1 MKSLLKVPHSVLILL
16 SLLLVTEQLTAQQR
30 FTISGYIR
38 DSTSNES
45 VIGATISTGGQR
57 RATSSNQYGFYS
69 LTLVPGSYT
78 LTVSHVGYQ
87 SREVSLQVEAD
98 RQLNIDLAPRVTS
111 SQEVVIYAKRRD
123 LNVRAAQMGKFEL
136 SMNQIKS
143 VPAFAGEVDP
153 LKVLQLL
160 PGVRNAGEGNSGLY
174 VRGGGPDQNLV
185 LLDDAVVYNPGHLFG
200 FFSVFNSDALKNVS
214 LTKGGMPA
222 NYGGRISSVVDV
234 AMKDGNNKQFQA
246 EGGIGTISSRL
257 SLQGPLVKEK
267 ASYMISARRT
277 YIDVLV
283 KPFINPASAF
293 AGSGYYFYD
302 LNTKLNYKFSDKDRL
317 FLSGYFG
324 RDVFTFNNKERSFSA
339 RIPWGN
345 STGTL
350 RWNHV
355 FNSKLFANTSLVW
368 NDYRFS
374 FGGAQSNFEV
384 NFNSAIRD
392 LTAKVDFD
400 YYPASGHQVKYGLVF
415 TRHRFNPQTTSGRS
429 GDQVFEPQTVNNKF
443 ANEMAAYLLDDW
455 EVNDKLKINYGL
467 RYSFFEQ
474 TGPYT
479 LYVKDDNGNKLDSTV
494 FGRGDRVKTYGG
506 LEPRV
511 TMRYALDAN
520 TSLKAAVTRNL
531 QFIHLV
537 SNAGTTLPTDIWVPS
552 TYRVAP
558 QIGWQYAA
566 GLFKNFRDNL
576 WETSVEL
583 YYKTM
588 ANQIEYREGFT
599 PGIGD
604 PEESFVFGK
613 GWSYGAEFYVNKA
626 RGAFTGWIG
635 YTLSWTWRRF
645 ADLNDGEKYPGRF
658 DRRHDLSVVGNYQ
671 RSKKWKYSAV
681 FVYGT
686 GNAFTLPER
695 FFLVEG
701 VLTQQFSRINQYRL
715 PAYHRLDFS
724 ATYTPQPR
732 RERRIKKEWVFSVY
746 NAYSRQNPYF
756 IYFDQQ
762 GNPLQ
767 GSLQVQARQVSLF
780 PILPSVTLNF
790 KL

>member
-1 MKSLLKVPHSVLILL
+1 MRLLRKILL
-16 SLLLVTEQLTAQQR
+16 LWLLISAGSVTAQDR
-30 FTISGYIR
+30 FTVSGYVR
-38 DSTSNES
+38 DSSSNETI
-45 VIGATISTGGQR
+45 IGATITVKGRTRGI
-57 RATSSNQYGFYS
+57 ASNAYGFFS
-69 LTLVPGSYT
+69 VTLEKGTYT
-78 LTVSHVGYQ
+78 LMVSHVAYEA
-87 SREVSLQVEAD
+87 REVTVELLNNL
-98 RQLNIDLAPRVTS
+98 QLNIDMAPRVM
-111 SQEVVIYAKRRD
+111 QAAEVVVSARRRD
-123 LNVRAAQMGKFEL
+123 LNVQSAQMGKFEL
-136 SMNQIKS
+136 SINQIKS
-143 VPAFAGEVDP
+143 IPLLAGEADP
-153 LKVLQLL
+153 LKALQLL

-174 VRGGGPDQNLV
+174 VRGGGPDQNLI

-200 FFSVFNSDALKNVS
+200 FFSVFNGDALKNVS
-214 LTKGGMPA
+214 LIKGGMPA

-234 AMKDGNNKQFQA
+234 AMKEGNNKTFQA

-267 ASYMISARRT
+267 ASWMVSARRT

-283 KPFINPASAF
+283 RPFVNPESAF

-302 LNTKLNYKFSDKDRL
+302 LNAKMNYRISDRDRL
-317 FLSGYFG
+317 YVSGYFG
-324 RDVFTFNNKERSFSA
+324 RDVFSFNNQQRSFNA

-345 STGTL
+345 STGTI

-355 FNSKLFANTSLVW
+355 FSNKLFANTSVVW
-368 NDYRFS
+368 NDYRFQFS
-374 FGGAQSNFEV
+374 GGQSNFQV
-384 NFNSAIRD
+384 NFNSDIRD
-392 LTAKVDFD
+392 VTAKIDFD
-400 YYPASGHQVKYGLVF
+400 YYPATGHQVKYGVTY

-429 GDQVFEPQTVNNKF
+429 GDQEFRPLGVNNKF
-443 ANEMAAYLLDDW
+443 ADELAIYLLDDW
-455 EVNDKLKINYGL
+455 EVNSRLKVNYGL
-467 RYSFFEQ
+467 RYSYFQ
-474 TGPYT
+474 QVGPYV
-479 LYVKDDNGNKLDSTV
+479 LFQRDASGNTLDSTLY
-494 FGRGDRVKTYGG
+494 GKGDRVQGYGG

-511 TMRYALDAN
+511 TARYTLN
-520 TSLKAAVTRNL
+520 ESTSLKAAVTRNM
-531 QFIHLV
+531 QYIHLV

-566 GLFKNFRDNL
+566 GIFKNFSDNK

-583 YYKTM
+583 YYKSM
-588 ANQIEYREGFT
+588 ENQIEYREGFT

-604 PEESFVFGK
+604 PEESFVFGR
-613 GWSYGAEFYVNKA
+613 GWSYGAEFYINKA
-626 RGAFTGWIG
+626 RGNFTGWLG
-635 YTLSWTWRRF
+635 YTLSWTWRQF
-645 ADLNDGEKYPGRF
+645 ADLNQGEKFPGRF
-658 DRRHDLSVVGNYQ
+658 DRRHDLSLVGNYQ
-671 RSKKWKYSAV
+671 KGKRWKFGAV
-681 FVYGT
+681 FVYAT

-732 RERRIKKEWVFSVY
+732 RERKMRLEWVFSVY
-746 NAYSRQNPYF
+746 NAYSRLNPYF

-780 PILPSVTLNF
+780 PVIPSVTLNF

>member
-1 MKSLLKVPHSVLILL
+1 MFRCCSM
-16 SLLLVTEQLTAQQR
+16 LLLYLLIFGTLTAQER
-30 FTISGYIR
+30 YTISGYVR
-38 DSTSNES
+38 DSSSNETI
-45 VIGATISTGGQR
+45 IGATLTVKGRTKGI
-57 RATSSNQYGFYS
+57 ASNAYGFFS
-69 LTLVPGSYT
+69 VTLEKGTYT
-78 LTVSHVGYQ
+78 LTFSHVAYEMQ
-87 SREVSLQVEAD
+87 ELV
-98 RQLNIDLAPRVTS
+98 IDLRSNQQLYVDMAPRVM
-111 SQEVVIYAKRRD
+111 QAAEVVISGRRRD
-123 LNVRAAQMGKFEL
+123 LNVQAAQMGKFDL
-136 SMNQIKS
+136 SINQIKS
-143 VPAFAGEVDP
+143 IPVLAGEVDP
-153 LKVLQLL
+153 LKALQLL

-174 VRGGGPDQNLV
+174 VRGGGPDQNLI

-200 FFSVFNSDALKNVS
+200 FFSVFNGDALKNVS
-214 LTKGGMPA
+214 LIKGGMPA

-234 AMKDGNNKQFQA
+234 AMKEGNNKTFQA

-257 SLQGPLVKEK
+257 SLQGPLVKDK
-267 ASYMISARRT
+267 ASWMVSARRT

-283 KPFINPASAF
+283 RPFVNSESPF

-302 LNTKLNYKFSDKDRL
+302 LNAKMNYRFSDRDRL
-317 FLSGYFG
+317 YVSGYFG
-324 RDVFTFNNKERSFSA
+324 RDVFSFNNQQRSFNA

-345 STGTL
+345 STGTI

-355 FNSKLFANTSLVW
+355 FSNKLFANTSVVW
-368 NDYRFS
+368 NDYRFQFS
-374 FGGAQSNFEV
+374 GGQSNFQV
-384 NFNSAIRD
+384 NFNSDIRD
-392 LTAKVDFD
+392 VTAKIDFD
-400 YYPASGHQVKYGLVF
+400 YYPATGHQLKYGATY

-429 GDQVFEPQTVNNKF
+429 GDQEFRPLGVNNKF
-443 ANEMAAYLLDDW
+443 ADELALYLLDDW
-455 EVNDKLKINYGL
+455 EVNSRLKINYGL
-467 RYSFFEQ
+467 RYSYFQ
-474 TGPYT
+474 QIGPYT
-479 LYVKDDNGNKLDSTV
+479 LFQRDASGNTLDSTV
-494 FGRGDRVKTYGG
+494 YGKGDRVQGYGG

-511 TMRYALDAN
+511 TARYTIN
-520 TSLKAAVTRNL
+520 QSTSVKAAITRNM
-531 QFIHLV
+531 QYIHLV

-566 GLFKNFRDNL
+566 GIFKNFNDNT

-583 YYKTM
+583 YYKSM
-588 ANQIEYREGFT
+588 ENQIEYREGFT

-604 PEESFVFGK
+604 PEESFVFGR

-626 RGAFTGWIG
+626 RGKFTGWVG
-635 YTLSWTWRRF
+635 YTLSWTWRQF
-645 ADLNDGEKYPGRF
+645 PDLNEGEKFPGRF
-658 DRRHDLSVVGNYQ
+658 DRRHDLSLVGNYQ
-671 RSKKWKYSAV
+671 KNKKWKFGAV
-681 FVYGT
+681 FVYAT

-732 RERRIKKEWVFSVY
+732 RQRRLREEWVFSVY
-746 NAYSRQNPYF
+746 NAYSRLNPYF

-780 PILPSVTLNF
+780 PIIPSVTLNF
-790 KL
+790 KW

>member
-1 MKSLLKVPHSVLILL
+1 MFRCCSM
-16 SLLLVTEQLTAQQR
+16 LLLLLLIFGTLAAQER
-30 FTISGYIR
+30 YTISGYVR
-38 DSTSNES
+38 DSSSNES
-45 VIGATISTGGQR
+45 IIGATLTVKGRTKGI
-57 RATSSNQYGFYS
+57 ASNAYGFFS
-69 LTLVPGSYT
+69 VTLEKGTYT
-78 LTVSHVGYQ
+78 LTFSHVAYEMQ
-87 SREVSLQVEAD
+87 EVVIDLRSNL
-98 RQLNIDLAPRVTS
+98 QLNVDLAPRVM
-111 SQEVVIYAKRRD
+111 QAAEVVISGRRRD
-123 LNVRAAQMGKFEL
+123 LNVQAAQMGKFDL
-136 SMNQIKS
+136 SINQIKS
-143 VPAFAGEVDP
+143 IPVLAGEVDP
-153 LKVLQLL
+153 LKALQLL

-174 VRGGGPDQNLV
+174 VRGGGPDQNLI

-200 FFSVFNSDALKNVS
+200 FFSVFNGDALKNVS
-214 LTKGGMPA
+214 LIKGGMPA

-234 AMKDGNNKQFQA
+234 AMKEGNNKTFQA

-257 SLQGPLVKEK
+257 SLQGPLVKDK
-267 ASYMISARRT
+267 ASWMVSARRT

-283 KPFINPASAF
+283 RPFVNSESPF

-302 LNTKLNYKFSDKDRL
+302 LNAKMNYRFSDRDRL
-317 FLSGYFG
+317 YISGYFG
-324 RDVFTFNNKERSFSA
+324 RDVFSFNNRQRSFNA

-345 STGTL
+345 STGTI

-355 FNSKLFANTSLVW
+355 FSNKLFANTSVVW
-368 NDYRFS
+368 NDYRFQFS
-374 FGGAQSNFEV
+374 GGQSNFQV
-384 NFNSAIRD
+384 NFNSDIRD
-392 LTAKVDFD
+392 VTAKIDFD
-400 YYPASGHQVKYGLVF
+400 YYPATGHQLKYGATY

-429 GDQVFEPQTVNNKF
+429 GDQEFRPLGVNNKF
-443 ANEMAAYLLDDW
+443 ADELALYLLDDW
-455 EVNDKLKINYGL
+455 EVNSRLKINYGL
-467 RYSFFEQ
+467 RYSYFQ
-474 TGPYT
+474 QVGPYT
-479 LYVKDDNGNKLDSTV
+479 LFQRDASGNTLDSTV
-494 FGRGDRVKTYGG
+494 YGKGNRVQGYGG

-511 TMRYALDAN
+511 TARYTLN
-520 TSLKAAVTRNL
+520 ESTSLKAAVTRNM
-531 QFIHLV
+531 QYIHLV

-566 GLFKNFRDNL
+566 GLFKNFKDNT

-583 YYKTM
+583 YYKSM
-588 ANQIEYREGFT
+588 ENQIEYREGFT

-604 PEESFVFGK
+604 PEESFVFGR

-626 RGAFTGWIG
+626 RGKFTGWVG
-635 YTLSWTWRRF
+635 YTLSWTWRQF
-645 ADLNDGEKYPGRF
+645 PDLNEGEKFPGRF
-658 DRRHDLSVVGNYQ
+658 DRRHDLSLVGNYQ
-671 RSKKWKYSAV
+671 KNKKWKFGAV
-681 FVYGT
+681 FVYAT

-732 RERRIKKEWVFSVY
+732 RQRRLREEWVFSVY
-746 NAYSRQNPYF
+746 NAYSRLNPYF

-780 PILPSVTLNF
+780 PIIPSVTLNF
-790 KL
+790 KW

>member
-1 MKSLLKVPHSVLILL
+1 MQFLKYALLCSLMMSGIR
-16 SLLLVTEQLTAQQR
+16 TAFAQDR
-30 FTISGYIR
+30 FTISGYVR
-38 DSTSNES
+38 DSSSNES
-45 VIGATISTGGQR
+45 VIGATIFVKGISKGY
-57 RATSSNQYGFYS
+57 SSNQYGFYS
-69 LTLVPGSYT
+69 ITLPKGSYS
-78 LTVSHVGYQ
+78 LTVSHVGYEA
-87 SREVSLQVEAD
+87 RELQVDLQTD
-98 RQLNIDLAPRVTS
+98 RQLNIQLLPRVAQS
-111 SQEVVIYAKRRD
+111 KEVVIFSKRRD
-123 LNVRAAQMGKFEL
+123 LNVKAAQMGKFEL
-136 SMNQIKS
+136 NMSQVKS
-143 VPAFAGEVDP
+143 VPALAGEVDP
-153 LKVLQLL
+153 IKVLQLL

-174 VRGGGPDQNLV
+174 VRGGGPDQNLI

-214 LTKGGMPA
+214 LIKGGMPA

-234 AMKDGNNKQFQA
+234 SMKDGNNKSFQA

-257 SLQGPLVKEK
+257 SLQGPLIKEK

-283 KPFINPASAF
+283 RPFINKESPFS
-293 AGSGYYFYD
+293 GSGYYFYD
-302 LNTKLNYKFSDKDRL
+302 LNAKFNYRFSDKDRL
-317 FLSGYFG
+317 YFSGYFG
-324 RDVFTFNNKERSFSA
+324 RDVFTFNNRERSFNA

-345 STGTL
+345 STATI

-368 NDYRFS
+368 NDYQFA
-374 FGGAQSNFEV
+374 FEGGQNNFQI

-392 LTAKVDFD
+392 MTAKMDFD
-400 YYPASGHQVKYGLVF
+400 YYPATNHQLKFGAVYTK
-415 TRHRFNPQTTSGRS
+415 HRFNPQTTSGRS
-429 GDQVFEPQTVNNKF
+429 GDQVFEPRTVNNKF
-443 ANEMAAYLLDDW
+443 ADELSLYLLDDW
-455 EVNDKLKINYGL
+455 DVTEKLKINYGL
-467 RYSFFEQ
+467 RYSYFQQ

-479 LYVKDDNGNKLDSTV
+479 LFEKDENGNTLDSTV
-494 FGRGDRVKTYGG
+494 YRRGDIIQPYGG
-506 LEPRV
+506 FEPRV
-511 TMRYALDAN
+511 TFRYALNEA
-520 TSLKAAVTRNL
+520 TSLKAAVTRNM

-552 TYRVAP
+552 TYRVRP

-566 GLFKNFRDNL
+566 GLFKNFKDNT
-576 WETSVEL
+576 WETSVEV

-588 ANQIEYREGFT
+588 DNQIEYKEGYT

-604 PEESFVFGK
+604 PEENFVFGK

-626 RGAFTGWIG
+626 KGTFTGWIG

-645 ADLNDGEKYPGRF
+645 ADLNEGEKFPGRY
-658 DRRHDLSVVGNYQ
+658 DRRHDLSVVTNYQ
-671 RSKKWKYSAV
+671 PSKKWKYSAV

-695 FFLVEG
+695 FFLVDG

-715 PAYHRLDFS
+715 PAYHRMDVS
-724 ATYTPQPR
+724 AIYTPQPKK
-732 RERRIKKEWVFSVY
+732 ERKYRSEWVFSVY
-746 NAYSRQNPYF
+746 NLYSRQNPYF

-767 GSLQVQARQVSLF
+767 GDLQVDARQVSLF
-780 PILPSVTLNF
+780 PVLPSVTWNF
-790 KL
+790 KF